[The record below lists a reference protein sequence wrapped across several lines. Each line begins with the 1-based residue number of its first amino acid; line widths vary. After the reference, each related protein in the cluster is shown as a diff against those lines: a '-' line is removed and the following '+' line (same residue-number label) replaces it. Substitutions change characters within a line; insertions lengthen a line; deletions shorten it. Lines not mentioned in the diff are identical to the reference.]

1 MICFHH
7 FSLRSY
13 LTVVSVSHQ
22 VVVGQPLYEID
33 VDATAAAGAS
43 SSAPAPAASTAS
55 APAGKAAAPAK
66 DSSHEHGRVPLI
78 KFVGKRD
85 KTKKSHLKTATPAA
99 AATNAPAFKPLK
111 EGNGVH
117 FTTLKGAGLFG
128 RPALS
133 QREIDAIESGGAV
146 F

>member
-1 MICFHH
+1 
-7 FSLRSY
+7 
-13 LTVVSVSHQ
+13 
-22 VVVGQPLYEID
+22 
-33 VDATAAAGAS
+33 VDASAAATAS
-43 SSAPAPAASTAS
+43 PSAPAAAAAPAAS
-55 APAGKAAAPAK
+55 APAGKAAAPKEA
-66 DSSHEHGRVPLI
+66 SSHEHGRVPLI

-85 KTKKSHLKTATPAA
+85 KTKKSHLKTAAPAA
-99 AATNAPAFKPLK
+99 AANTPAFKPLK

-133 QREIDAIESGGAV
+133 QREIDAIESGGAI